1 MFYLRNGE
9 KYMDSKDKMLKEEMF
24 SVKQLGDKIGY
35 GNLMSWAS
43 ALWREKLSELGC
55 PANGA
60 LVPRVDKLGYDEEVY
75 DSWVRKFSD

>member
-1 MFYLRNGE
+1 
-9 KYMDSKDKMLKEEMF
+9 
-24 SVKQLGDKIGY
+24 
-35 GNLMSWAS
+35 MSWAS

-75 DSWVRKFSD
+75 DSWVRKFS